1 MKSIKYFLAV
11 LPIVS
16 GLLLTACSNEEVV
29 TDLPQ
34 QPSTQNFGTIPYT
47 ITVNSGDITRATID
61 AESETT
67 IQFSENDKVYL
78 LYNYNSYNG
87 QYYLY
92 GTLDLESMSAN
103 KTQATFSGNLYN
115 VKYKNYNGG
124 DYTLVDW
131 SSHGVTVD
139 EHNSRDGASLYL
151 INDGFS
157 TRADRGKNPPLD
169 PDTYDY
175 GTEIYTSV
183 EEALQHKLDY
193 WAYGRFADGQ
203 YTFRPE
209 TAYLEFTITFQDGTK
224 ANTDVTVEAYDLTSS
239 DNGTDDP
246 VRAGTVR
253 TYQVGEGDEAIVQA
267 KFVIALPGT
276 RGGRTIDGEFNSNN
290 RYVTQCGTDP
300 VIKVNDT
307 EIRFSSKLPSAS
319 FSSSRGYSSRV
330 YHFSKTIVGT
340 PTVNYEA
347 VDLGLPSGLKWAT
360 TNIGATAPE
369 ESGLFFQWSSTE
381 GHSATEG
388 FSFAGY
394 TESVYNN
401 ISATEL
407 SNDYDATIPYM
418 GEGWRIP
425 SQTDVLELI
434 NNTTWAIEEVNG
446 VQGFR
451 FTKKNDASKSI
462 FIPQYKGYNG
472 TAANVNNVFVW
483 TRTHAND
490 WNKAYALYYNETYVG
505 MNYDFAK
512 QQNTFG
518 PLDVQYGLPIRGVTM
533 E

>member
-78 LYNYNSYNG
+78 LYNYSSYNG
-87 QYYLY
+87 QCYLY
-92 GTLDLESMSAN
+92 GTLDLESMSTD

-115 VKYKNYNGG
+115 VKYKDYNGG

-131 SSHGVTVD
+131 SSYGVTVD
-139 EHNSRDGASLYL
+139 DKNSRYGASLYL

-157 TRADRGKNPPLD
+157 TRADRGLNPPLD
-169 PDTYDY
+169 PYTYDY

-209 TAYLEFTITFQDGTK
+209 TAYLEFTITFQDGTE

-239 DNGTDDP
+239 DDETDAP

-253 TYQVGEGDEAIVQA
+253 TYQVGAGDEAIVQA

-276 RGGRTIDGEFNSNN
+276 RGGRTLDGEFISNN

-307 EIRFSSKLPSAS
+307 EIRFRSKLPSAS
-319 FSSSRGYSSRV
+319 FSYSTGYSSRV

-347 VDLGLPSGLKWAT
+347 VDLGLQSGLKWAT

-381 GHSATEG
+381 GHSADEVTNNTYG
-388 FSFAGY
+388 FTGTPDNAQYY
-394 TESVYNN
+394 TDQ
-401 ISATEL
+401 TTL
-407 SNDYDATIPYM
+407 SSSHDAAIVNM
-418 GEGWRIP
+418 GDGWRMP
-425 SQTDVLELI
+425 TKDEVMELI
-434 NNTTWAIEEVNG
+434 NGTTQTAETLNNVSGI
-446 VQGFR
+446 R
-451 FTKKNDASKSI
+451 FTSKVNTNSI
-462 FIPQYKGYNG
+462 FIPSIKGFMAYSQTASTGLWTSTRG
-472 TAANVNNVFVW
+472 TNNSNAYYFSTDNTMLSYFSYFQGQTTNVSN
-483 TRTHAND
+483 
-490 WNKAYALYYNETYVG
+490 
-505 MNYDFAK
+505 
-512 QQNTFG
+512 
-518 PLDVQYGLPIRGVTM
+518 GLPIRGVY
-533 E
+533 EE

>member
-78 LYNYNSYNG
+78 LYNYSSYNG
-87 QYYLY
+87 ECYLY
-92 GTLDLESMSAN
+92 GTLDLESMSTN

-115 VKYKNYNGG
+115 VKYKANN

-169 PDTYDY
+169 PYTYDY

-239 DNGTDDP
+239 DDGTDDP

-276 RGGRTIDGEFNSNN
+276 RGGRTIDGEFSSS
-290 RYVTQCGTDP
+290 RFVTQCGEDP

-360 TNIGATAPE
+360 TNIGASAPE
-369 ESGLFFQWSSTE
+369 ESGLFFQWSSTD

-388 FSFAGY
+388 FDFNGVPEKIY
-394 TESVYNN
+394 TKYM
-401 ISATEL
+401 SATEL
-407 SNDYDATIPYM
+407 SNDDDAAITYM
-418 GEGWRIP
+418 GVGWRIP
-425 SQTDVLELI
+425 SQADVLELI
-434 NNTTWAIEEVNG
+434 NNTTWTKDEVNG

-451 FTKKNDASKSI
+451 FTNKTDASKSI
-462 FIPQYKGYNG
+462 FIPQYKGYNR
-472 TAANVNNVFVW
+472 TTANVDNVFVW
-483 TRTHAND
+483 TRTRADNFT
-490 WNKAYALYYNETYVG
+490 NAYALYYDETLVKF
-505 MNYDFAK
+505 YDFAT
-512 QQNTFG
+512 QQNTLG
-518 PLDVQYGLPIRGVTM
+518 SKSVGYGLPIRGVY
-533 E
+533 EEEE

>member
-47 ITVNSGDITRATID
+47 ITVNSGDITRATIG

-157 TRADRGKNPPLD
+157 TRADRGENPPLD
-169 PDTYDY
+169 PYTYDY

-209 TAYLEFTITFQDGTK
+209 TAYLEFTITFQDGTE
-224 ANTDVTVEAYDLTSS
+224 ANTDVTVKAYDLTSS
-239 DNGTDDP
+239 DDGTDDP

-319 FSSSRGYSSRV
+319 FSNSTGYSSRV

-360 TNIGATAPE
+360 TNIGASAPE

-381 GHSATEG
+381 GHRATEG
-388 FSFAGY
+388 FDFNGVPEKVY
-394 TESVYNN
+394 TNYMT
-401 ISATEL
+401 ATEL
-407 SNDYDATIPYM
+407 SNDDDAAIIYM

-425 SQTDVLELI
+425 SQADVLELI
-434 NNTTWAIEEVNG
+434 NNTAWAIEEVNG

-451 FTKKNDASKSI
+451 FTNKTDASKSI

-472 TAANVNNVFVW
+472 TAANVDNVFVW
-483 TRTHAND
+483 TRTLTSFFMN
-490 WNKAYALYYNETYVG
+490 AYALYYNKLVT
-505 MNYDFAK
+505 NKDFA
-512 QQNTFG
+512 QQQTSG
-518 PLDVQYGLPIRGVTM
+518 SLSTGYGLPIRGVY
-533 E
+533 EGN